1 MNRKSFGPNTWA
13 AILVFVTAVTAVLI
27 LPFSIRIVPN
37 ASSAQ
42 AGTTVEYTLKTII
55 GQTPP
60 MAFIGIGGAID
71 GKINPEL
78 TANVG
83 DTVKLTVINGDA
95 IQHNLSID
103 EFKATTGILKDK
115 DQTVVVTFVAD
126 KPGSFKYYCNT
137 PGHIDV
143 GMFGML
149 TITGEAP
156 SSSVQTT
163 SNQSTDMSGMNMS
176 QDVLPTVA
184 PADPAAVSIVHSPI
198 DLPAPIGDRGP
209 T

>member
-1 MNRKSFGPNTWA
+1 MNRKSFSANTWA
-13 AILVFVTAVTAVLI
+13 AILFLAASVTVFLI
-27 LPFSIRIVPN
+27 FPFSVRIVPN

-60 MAFIGIGGAID
+60 MAFIGVGGAID
-71 GKINPEL
+71 GKINPKL

-83 DTVKLTVINGDA
+83 DTVKITVINGDA

-137 PGHIDV
+137 AGHREV
-143 GMFGML
+143 GMEGVL
-149 TITGEAP
+149 TIKGEAP
-156 SSSVQTT
+156 AE
-163 SNQSTDMSGMNMS
+163 N
-176 QDVLPTVA
+176 
-184 PADPAAVSIVHSPI
+184 
-198 DLPAPIGDRGP
+198 
-209 T
+209 